1 MGRDAYVH
9 IDKKYSKNMIEDLL
23 LMMGFEKCY
32 KDMYYL
38 GNDKE
43 YKYLSGIQ
51 ACFLDDKKEEHILH
65 IRTQSYASSY
75 DIHDQNQIIKKL
87 KRYCNAWFEG
97 DCGRN
102 RYFEEMPLV
111 KGAENG
117 CYFAIEKLHNSFVI
131 LELSLSKYPEDLKGE
146 KMMMEFT
153 GVPTPQIFNANVYSA
168 FLCSLIEEYF
178 RSTYIALLR
187 YSNKKEKILNV
198 KFSSYDMCDI
208 SEGKKS
214 VEEVFAS
221 TLSFQNIH
229 KIVSNFKGL
238 DNKLDIG
245 SPLKK
250 PYNRRKL
257 SLYNQID
264 NILERRHGMIHR
276 MEFDYKYSSDQ
287 IFKDIK
293 DVKVAMVRVYSYIC
307 KKYGWEEQIKFL
319 I

>member
-9 IDKKYSKNMIEDLL
+9 IDKKHSKNVVEDLL

-43 YKYLSGIQ
+43 YKYLSGILLS
-51 ACFLDDKKEEHILH
+51 FLETENKEHILY
-65 IRTQSYASSY
+65 IRTQMHASGY
-75 DIHDQNQIIKKL
+75 DIHDQNETIRKL
-87 KRYCNAWFEG
+87 KRYCNAWFESDYG
-97 DCGRN
+97 KN
-102 RYFEEMPLV
+102 RYFKETPLV

-117 CYFAIEKLHNSFVI
+117 CYFAVEKLHNSFAT
-131 LELSLSKYPEDLKGE
+131 LCLALSKYPEDLEGE
-146 KMMMEFT
+146 KMMMQFT
-153 GVPTPQIFNANVYSA
+153 GMPTPQIFNSNVYSS

-178 RSTYIALLR
+178 RSTYIALLK
-187 YSNKKEKILNV
+187 YSNKKEKIFNV

-208 SEGKKS
+208 SEGKKC
-214 VEEVFAS
+214 VEEVFAN

-229 KIVSNFKGL
+229 KIVANFKGL

-245 SPLKK
+245 ATLKE
-250 PYNRRKL
+250 PYKKRKL

-276 MEFDYKYSSDQ
+276 MEFDYEYSSDQ
-287 IFKDIK
+287 ILKDIH
-293 DVKVAMVRVYSYIC
+293 DVKFAIRRVYSYIC
-307 KKYGWEEQIKFL
+307 KRYGWEERI
-319 I
+319 